1 MQNHVQ
7 TQSLIY
13 YFLNATQETKQN
25 QPQNIT
31 SAAFVNAENSAKSS
45 TKEQIQITINK
56 TNTTSID
63 QKIYNTLIRINIFND
78 STNVSEKN
86 NIKQHQNKECQVE
99 NNVC

>member
-1 MQNHVQ
+1 M
-7 TQSLIY
+7 
-13 YFLNATQETKQN
+13 NATQETKQK
-25 QPQNIT
+25 QPQNIA
-31 SAAFVNAENSAKSS
+31 SAAFVNAKNSAKSS
-45 TKEQIQITINK
+45 TKEQIQIIINK

-86 NIKQHQNKECQVE
+86 NIKHRQNKECQVK